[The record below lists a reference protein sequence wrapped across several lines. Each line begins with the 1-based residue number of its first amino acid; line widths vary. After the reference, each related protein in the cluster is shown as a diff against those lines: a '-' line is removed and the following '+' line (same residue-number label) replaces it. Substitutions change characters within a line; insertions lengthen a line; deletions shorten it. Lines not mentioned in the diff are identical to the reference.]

1 MRHGRGGASLKAGTS
16 PRLRKGSRVMGG
28 PMDFLVSV
36 DTRIDGNIVLPPDRY
51 RGTVA
56 WKETATRSGVE
67 RSKKRYKIEL
77 PAADVVR
84 WGGDPVT
91 GSATCLID
99 ISAEVVAGEIQTL

>member
-1 MRHGRGGASLKAGTS
+1 MKAKKL
-16 PRLRKGSRVMGG
+16 PRLRKGSRLMGG

-36 DTRIDGNIVLPPDRY
+36 DTRIDGDIVLPPDRY

-77 PAADVVR
+77 PSADVVR
-84 WGGDPVT
+84 WGGSPVT
-91 GSATCLID
+91 GGETCLSD
-99 ISAEVVAGEIQTL
+99 ISAEVASGEIQTL